1 MGNYV
6 KDLSVLDC
14 DMRRTVII
22 DNSPQAFALQ
32 VAVVIVVVVVVAV
45 EIHVAVMSVFPNSNP
60 ARLTT
65 AFPSRAG
72 SEHPK
77 KTAIT
82 ACPCCSPS
90 SQSSARC
97 MTYGHWSGETDV
109 LSVIPYGFQGFVHRF
124 FDTI

>member
-32 VAVVIVVVVVVAV
+32 VAVVIVVVVVAV
-45 EIHVAVMSVFPNSNP
+45 EIHVAVMSFFPNSNH

-72 SEHPK
+72 LEHPK

-82 ACPCCSPS
+82 DCPCCSPS
-90 SQSSARC
+90 
-97 MTYGHWSGETDV
+97 
-109 LSVIPYGFQGFVHRF
+109 
-124 FDTI
+124 